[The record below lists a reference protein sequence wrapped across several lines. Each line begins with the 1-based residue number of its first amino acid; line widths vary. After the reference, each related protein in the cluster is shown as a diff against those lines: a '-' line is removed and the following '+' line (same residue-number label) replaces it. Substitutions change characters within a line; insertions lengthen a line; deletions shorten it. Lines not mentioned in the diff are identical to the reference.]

1 MNLNLALLI
10 LYNIGISN
18 SAILKELRLYLA
30 ILLRL
35 ALAFES
41 RVIRNI
47 ILSKYLKETLI
58 CTEEELRKSLR
69 L

>member
-1 MNLNLALLI
+1 MRMSLALLI
-10 LYNIGISN
+10 LCHIDTNDG
-18 SAILKELRLYLA
+18 ATPKESRLHLA

-41 RVIRNI
+41 GVTGSVISNEY
-47 ILSKYLKETLI
+47 SKETLI
-58 CTEEELRKSLR
+58 CTEGVLRRFLR